1 VTAAAA
7 PPPAAAPLRRRR
19 FLGITAAACG
29 LPLLPFGA
37 RAATPRL
44 RVWTGAALGADAVLQ
59 IHHPDPAT
67 ADRLI
72 AAALAEV
79 RRLEAIMSLYRNDS
93 ALVRLNR
100 AGVLDD
106 PPPDLVRVLAE
117 SARFHA
123 MMDGMFDVT
132 VQPLWQLYAGHF
144 GRPGAD
150 PAGPPAEAVQAAVA
164 RVGQDRVEY
173 GPGRIRFRGPGMGI
187 TLNSIGQGYI
197 TDRVVELLRAGGVA
211 HALVDMG
218 KMRAIGTH
226 PSGTPW
232 RVGLENPD
240 APGEVAE
247 RIALLDEQAVGTA
260 GGYATVFDAAG
271 RFNHIFNPFDGS
283 TSWRFRA
290 VSVIAPTATE
300 ANALSTAFTLAPLEQ
315 ARKVIRAR
323 GLAVHFVLPD
333 GSRITER
340 A

>member
-1 VTAAAA
+1 MTAMH
-7 PPPAAAPLRRRR
+7 RRR
-19 FLGITAAACG
+19 FIGITAAAAG

-44 RVWTGAALGADAVLQ
+44 RVWSGAALGADSVLQ

-72 AAALAEV
+72 ATALAEV
-79 RRLEAIMSLYRNDS
+79 RRLEAIMSLYRPDS
-93 ALVRLNR
+93 TLVRLNR
-100 AGVLDD
+100 DGMLDD

-117 SARFHA
+117 SARFHDL
-123 MMDGMFDVT
+123 MGGLFDVT
-132 VQPLWQLYAGHF
+132 VQPLWTLYAAHF
-144 GRPGAD
+144 GRRDAD
-150 PAGPPAEAVQAAVA
+150 PAGPRAEAVAAAVA
-164 RVGQDRVEY
+164 RVGQDRVEF
-173 GPGRIRFRGPGMGI
+173 GPDRIRLRGAGMGI

-197 TDRVVELLRAGGVA
+197 TDRVVELLRANGIE

-247 RIALLDEQAVGTA
+247 RIELFSDQAVGTA
-260 GGYATVFDAAG
+260 GGYGTQFDAAG
-271 RFNHIFNPFDGS
+271 RFNHIFDPRNGS
-283 TSWRFRA
+283 TSWRFKS
-290 VSVIAPTATE
+290 VSVVAPTATE
-300 ANALSTAFTLAPLEQ
+300 VNALSTTFTLMSREQ
-315 ARKVIRAR
+315 ARAVIRAR
-323 GLAVHFVLPD
+323 GLAARFVLPD
-333 GSRITER
+333 GSRVAEP